1 MHKFDSSGRKV
12 WSAFER
18 IYTTTYVVRVVVVAA
33 APTKHRNQASGSP
46 EVIPAHDMVWEAHFC
61 RALGRHRMISASI
74 TKILDDLLV
83 RTVRPLCLRV
93 FTAQS

>member
-12 WSAFER
+12 WSALER

-61 RALGRHRMISASI
+61 RALGRHRMRSASI